1 MLAKSEDPRVK
12 RAAPRLERALER
24 AIDLATATL
33 DYGKA
38 AQRPPKLQSV
48 SLRMVLLEAADEA
61 LNGGAAQMNTDVPSD
76 LSIQSDPDHLH
87 RIASN
92 LLRNAAEAM
101 AQAES
106 PERRIDIALTSGAL
120 VFRDTGPG
128 LPEKA
133 RANLF
138 KPFAGS
144 SRTLGTGLG
153 LVIAHELAAALGG
166 ELTLLESGETGTAF
180 RLALPGL
187 PA

>member
-1 MLAKSEDPRVK
+1 MTTNV
-12 RAAPRLERALER
+12 
-24 AIDLATATL
+24 
-33 DYGKA
+33 
-38 AQRPPKLQSV
+38 PP
-48 SLRMVLLEAADEA
+48 EFTFE
-61 LNGGAAQMNTDVPSD
+61 
-76 LSIQSDPDHLH
+76 SDPDHLH

-101 AQAES
+101 AQAGS
-106 PERRIDIALTSGAL
+106 PDRRIDVSFQPGAL
-120 VFRDTGPG
+120 IFRDSGPG

-144 SRTLGTGLG
+144 SRALGTGLG
-153 LVIAHELAAALGG
+153 LVIAHELAEALGG
-166 ELTLLESGETGTAF
+166 ELALLETAETGTAF